1 MIATEIILHH
11 FDDSPFS
18 EKIRLAFGIK
28 GLAWRSVRV
37 SPTMPRPDLMPLT
50 GGYRRTPT
58 MQIGADVYCDTAII
72 LREIEARWP
81 EPPLLT
87 PGFEGLVA
95 MTSLWSDRAFFQNTV
110 TLIFGLLGDR
120 VPQAFIDDRRQLRG
134 GHFDVDAMKA
144 AAPRMRDQ
152 FRAHCDWIETQLA
165 GRQRGLLGDY
175 GLADVNAYMN
185 VWYVL
190 RRLDEGEALLAEF
203 PRVRGWAARLDAIG
217 RGQRKEIG
225 SREALAITAA
235 AKPLSPTLA
244 DPGDPNGRHP
254 NNAVVVTPDDYG
266 RIPVAGEIVSLSRQ
280 HIAIRRRDEIAG
292 EIVVHFPRA
301 GFLVADA

>member
-203 PRVRGWAARLDAIG
+203 PRVRGWAARLDAIP
-217 RGQRKEIG
+217 
-225 SREALAITAA
+225 S
-235 AKPLSPTLA
+235 
-244 DPGDPNGRHP
+244 
-254 NNAVVVTPDDYG
+254 NAVVVTPDDYG